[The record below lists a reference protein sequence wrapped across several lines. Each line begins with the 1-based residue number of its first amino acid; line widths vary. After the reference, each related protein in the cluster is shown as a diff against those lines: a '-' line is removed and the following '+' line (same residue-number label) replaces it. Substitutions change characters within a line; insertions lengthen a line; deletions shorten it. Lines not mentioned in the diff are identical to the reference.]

1 MRLYSGGMFNIR
13 LQYGNCGHPIAFHFG
28 HVPILAIHIMNNVAD
43 TTTLESGSQLASFM
57 TERAATLRT
66 ELAKAIVGQQAV
78 VDDVLLTLFC
88 GEHALLTGVP
98 GLAKTLLIRS
108 LADSVHLGFN
118 RIQFTPDLMPTDIT
132 GTDIIQEDP
141 GTGRREKR
149 FLQGPVFTNILLAD
163 EINRTPPRTQ
173 AAMLQTMQERE
184 VTIGGETY
192 KLARPFHVFAT
203 QNPIEQEGTYP
214 LPEAAADRFML
225 SIEIGYPE
233 LEDEVQIVTATTGTK
248 AAALEAVITGDEL
261 LRIQQGVR
269 AMPVSQ
275 DVVRYAVRL
284 VAATRPASDH
294 CPESL
299 RDLLR
304 WGAGPRASQYLIL
317 AAKGRAAM
325 LGRPCA
331 DFEGVRAVAKQV
343 LGHRILPSFKARTQG
358 ISSLD
363 LVARI
368 IDSVKEN
375 A

>member
-1 MRLYSGGMFNIR
+1 MTPEATLSPAAAGEK
-13 LQYGNCGHPIAFHFG
+13 
-28 HVPILAIHIMNNVAD
+28 LA
-43 TTTLESGSQLASFM
+43 QFM
-57 TERAATLRT
+57 LDRAAALRS
-66 ELAKAIVGQQAV
+66 ELSKAIVGQTEV

-108 LADSVHLGFN
+108 LAESVHLGFN

-132 GTDIIQEDP
+132 GTDIIQEDLS
-141 GTGRREKR
+141 TGHREKL
-149 FLQGPVFTNILLAD
+149 FLKGPVFTNLLLAD

-173 AAMLQTMQERE
+173 AAMLQTMQERQ
-184 VTIGGETY
+184 VTVGGVTY
-192 KLARPFHVFAT
+192 TLPKPFHVFAT

-225 SIEIGYPE
+225 SIEIGYPTV
-233 LEDEVQIVTATTGTK
+233 EDEVRIVTETTGTRQ
-248 AAALEAVITGDEL
+248 AAIQPVITGEEL
-261 LRIQQGVR
+261 LKIQQGVR

-275 DVVRYAVRL
+275 DVVHYAVRL
-284 VAATRPASDH
+284 ATATRPGSPH
-294 CPESL
+294 CPKEL
-299 RDLLR
+299 AELLR

-331 DFEGVRAVAKQV
+331 DFEGVRSVARQV
-343 LGHRILPSFKARTQG
+343 LGHRILPGFKARTQG
-358 ISSLD
+358 IGSAE
-363 LVARI
+363 LVTKVL
-368 IDSVKEN
+368 SVVGEK